1 MSEKENKSQ
10 DQPYVYQWS
19 YEAQS
24 VHDREAQKRTKKRG
38 GAVYALVM
46 VAAFALCLA
55 LLVGTILINRLE
67 TPNDALTVAEVSDL
81 VNPGTVLIYASSDV
95 GSSYGTGF
103 FVRTDG
109 CIVTNCH
116 IVKDAK
122 KITVTLYTGEELEA
136 ETLWFSSVD
145 DLAVIKV
152 NGSGFPVL
160 KIGNSDEVKVGD
172 TAIAIGNPAGNLYP
186 WTTTQGI
193 ISAVDREVT
202 VEGLRSIADLTM
214 LQTDAQ
220 VNPGNS
226 GGPLCND
233 RGEVIGIV
241 ARKKTDYE
249 GLGLAIPIN
258 GAMELVN
265 AYLNTGSSSGVISSI
280 SKVRPTIGIQAAAV
294 KMGDPITDVFSAP
307 CDCILVVSVTEGGSA
322 DGVLQMGDLILSANG
337 RQVTDMN
344 DLKAIL
350 YACRMGDTLRLQ
362 VNRFGT
368 VMDLTVKFGSAAG

>member
-1 MSEKENKSQ
+1 
-10 DQPYVYQWS
+10 
-19 YEAQS
+19 
-24 VHDREAQKRTKKRG
+24 
-38 GAVYALVM
+38 
-46 VAAFALCLA
+46 

-249 GLGLAIPIN
+249 GFGLAIPIN

-294 KMGDPITDVFSAP
+294 KMGDPITDDFSAP

-322 DGVLQMGDLILSANG
+322 DGVLQAGDLILSANG

-350 YACRMGDTLRLQ
+350 YACRMGDTLRLH

>member
-1 MSEKENKSQ
+1 MSEKENKPM
-10 DQPYVYQWS
+10 DQPYVYRWS

-24 VHDREAQKRTKKRG
+24 AYDRGIRKRTKNRG
-38 GAVYALVM
+38 AAVYAWVM
-46 VAAFALCLA
+46 VAAFAVCLA
-55 LLVGTILINRLE
+55 LLVGTVLINKRE
-67 TPNDALTVAEVSDL
+67 APNDALTVAEVSEL
-81 VNPGTVLIYASSDV
+81 VNPGTVLIYASTDI
-95 GSSYGTGF
+95 GSGYGTGF
-103 FVRTDG
+103 FVRGDG
-109 CIVTNCH
+109 CIVTNHH
-116 IVKDAK
+116 IIEDAK
-122 KITVTLYTGEELEA
+122 KITVTLYSGEELEA
-136 ETLWFSSVD
+136 ETLWYSSAD
-145 DLAVIKV
+145 DLAIIKV
-152 NGSGFPVL
+152 DGSGFHTL

-172 TAIAIGNPAGNLYP
+172 TAIAVGNPAGNLCP

-241 ARKKTDYE
+241 ARKMTDYE

-265 AYLNTGSSSGVISSI
+265 AYLNTGSASGVISSV

-294 KMGDPITDVFSAP
+294 KAGDPITDDFSAP
-307 CDCILVVSVTEGGSA
+307 CDCILVVSVTAGGSA
-322 DGVLQMGDLILSANG
+322 DGVLQVGDLILSANG
-337 RQVTDMN
+337 RKVTDMN
-344 DLKAIL
+344 DLKEIL

-368 VMDLTVKFGSAAG
+368 VMDLTVKFGS